1 MEAKTLTKLEYDKII
16 ALLAEHCGFAVSR
29 EQAQALQPV
38 SDAYEASQLL
48 AETTEAREILRLNP
62 LFSLGGLWDIRSSL
76 RQLEIGAI
84 LQPEELVH
92 IAGLCRAAR
101 ISKAFFSEL
110 KGSYPIIQSLGKS
123 LTILRTIESA
133 VEKAIG
139 PELNI
144 NDNASEKLANIRRKA
159 RDKSER
165 IKERLDSIIK
175 NPNTVKYLQEPI
187 VTIRENRYVVPVKQ
201 EYRGQIAG
209 IAHDM
214 SSSGATIFIEP
225 LGVLELNNELAVLH
239 REEEDEINA
248 ILRAL
253 SLVAVGFINELQAN
267 LVILARLDFIFAKGK
282 LSNEMDA
289 MAPKLNADGSFRLVK
304 ARHPL
309 IPAARVVPV
318 DVHLDKDIAA
328 MVITGPNTGGKTVT
342 LKLVGLMTCMAL
354 AGLHIPA
361 DSGSEIGCYTS
372 VFADIGD
379 EQSIEQSLSTFSS
392 HMKNI
397 VAILA
402 AADEQSLVLLD
413 ELGAGTDPTEG
424 AALAMAILDHL
435 KSRGARII
443 ATTHYSEL
451 KAFAYNTPGFINA
464 SMEFDVA
471 TLSPTYRLIMGTPG
485 KSNAFEISRRLG
497 LPDEIIAAAEAGLS
511 TEDIAVTA
519 MLANLEDARRELAE
533 QQEKIEKAEI
543 YARTKEDYLR
553 RQEQKLEAKQA
564 DIIRKANLEAQRIID
579 ETRAKSKAL
588 FEEEQRKIAA
598 KESAQRTWQ
607 EAQRKLKNWR
617 EQLEG
622 EIPEPVFAGTAP
634 RRVKSGDYVHLPKLN
649 QYGYVLSEPDADG
662 NVFVQVGVIKL
673 KAKLDELREAQ
684 PEQPRKNSHRR
695 GAGNSGAI
703 AMSKASSVEPILDL
717 HGLDTLEA
725 EPILDKYLDDAF
737 IAGLRTV
744 EINHGRG
751 TGALRKF
758 VREYLKD
765 HRLVKSYH
773 TAANNEGGLGVTVVE
788 LNQ

>member
-1 MEAKTLTKLEYDKII
+1 MEAKTLTKLEYDKIT
-16 ALLAEHCGFAVSR
+16 ALLAEYCGFAVSR

-38 SDAYEASQLL
+38 SDAYEAGQLL

-62 LFSLGGLWDIRSSL
+62 LFALGGLWDIRSAL

-92 IAGLCRAAR
+92 LASLCRAAR
-101 ISKAFFSEL
+101 LSKAFFSEL

-133 VEKAIG
+133 VDKAIG

-144 NDNASEKLANIRRKA
+144 NDNASEKLANIRRKT

-175 NPNTVKYLQEPI
+175 NPNTAKYLQEPI

-239 REEEDEINA
+239 REEEDEITA

-253 SLVAVGFINELQAN
+253 SLVAVGFIEELRAN

-289 MAPKLNADGSFRLVK
+289 MAPRLNADGSFRLVK

-318 DVHLDKDIAA
+318 DIHLDKDIAA

-342 LKLVGLMTCMAL
+342 LKLVGLLTCMAL
-354 AGLHIPA
+354 SGLHIPA
-361 DSGSEIGCYTS
+361 DSGSEIGCYEA

-397 VAILA
+397 VAILST
-402 AADEQSLVLLD
+402 ADAQSLVLLD

-435 KSRGARII
+435 KARGARVI

-497 LPDEIIAAAEAGLS
+497 LPEEIIAAAEAGLS
-511 TEDIAVTA
+511 TEDVAVTA
-519 MLANLEDARRELAE
+519 MLANLEDARRELAQ
-533 QQEKIEKAEI
+533 QQEKIEKAEV

-564 DIIRKANLEAQRIID
+564 DIIRKANLEAQKIID

-617 EQLEG
+617 EQLEE
-622 EIPEPVFAGTAP
+622 EIPEPVFAGSAP
-634 RRVKSGDYVHLPKLN
+634 RQVKSGDYVHLPKLN
-649 QYGYVLSEPDADG
+649 QYGYVLSEPDSDG
-662 NVFVQVGVIKL
+662 EVFVQVGVIKL
-673 KAKLDELREAQ
+673 KAKLDELRAAQ
-684 PEQPRKNSHRR
+684 PEKQRKNSRR
-695 GAGNSGAI
+695 GAGNSGTI
-703 AMSKASSVEPILDL
+703 AMNKASSVEPVLDL

-765 HRLVKSYH
+765 HRLVKGYH

>member
-1 MEAKTLTKLEYDKII
+1 MH
-16 ALLAEHCGFAVSR
+16 LAS
-29 EQAQALQPV
+29 
-38 SDAYEASQLL
+38 
-48 AETTEAREILRLNP
+48 
-62 LFSLGGLWDIRSSL
+62 
-76 RQLEIGAI
+76 
-84 LQPEELVH
+84 
-92 IAGLCRAAR
+92 LCRAAR
-101 ISKAFFSEL
+101 LSKAFFSEL

-133 VEKAIG
+133 VDKAIG

-144 NDNASEKLANIRRKA
+144 NDNASEKLSNIRRKT

-175 NPNTVKYLQEPI
+175 NPNTAKYLQEPI

-239 REEEDEINA
+239 REEEDEITA

-253 SLVAVGFINELQAN
+253 SLVAVGFMEELRAN
-267 LVILARLDFIFAKGK
+267 LIILARLDFIFAKGK

-289 MAPKLNADGSFRLVK
+289 MAPQLNADGSFRLVK

-309 IPAARVVPV
+309 ITAARVVPV
-318 DVHLDKDIAA
+318 DIHLDKDIAA

-342 LKLVGLMTCMAL
+342 LKLVGLLTCMAL
-354 AGLHIPA
+354 SGLHIPA
-361 DSGSEIGCYTS
+361 DSGSEIGCYKA

-397 VAILA
+397 VAILST
-402 AADEQSLVLLD
+402 ADAQSLVLLD

-424 AALAMAILDHL
+424 AALAMAILDNL
-435 KSRGARII
+435 KARGARVI

-485 KSNAFEISRRLG
+485 KSNAFEISRHLG
-497 LPDEIIAAAEAGLS
+497 LPEEIIAAAEAGLS
-511 TEDIAVTA
+511 TEDVAVTA
-519 MLANLEDARRELAE
+519 MLANLEDARRELAQ
-533 QQEKIEKAEI
+533 QQEKIEKAEV

-564 DIIRKANLEAQRIID
+564 DIIRKANLEAQKIID
-579 ETRAKSKAL
+579 ETRARSKAL

-617 EQLEG
+617 EQLEE
-622 EIPEPVFAGTAP
+622 EIPEPVFAGSAP
-634 RRVKSGDYVHLPKLN
+634 RQVKSGDYVHLPKLN
-649 QYGYVLSEPDADG
+649 QYGYVLSEPDSDG
-662 NVFVQVGVIKL
+662 EVFVQVGVIKL
-673 KAKLDELREAQ
+673 KAKLDELRAAQ
-684 PEQPRKNSHRR
+684 PEKQHKNSRR
-695 GAGNSGAI
+695 GAGNSGII
-703 AMSKASSVEPILDL
+703 AMNKASSVEPVLDL

-765 HRLVKSYH
+765 HRLVKGYH